1 MATIQVV
8 LDDSLLELADRFAKR
23 QRINRSALIREALR
37 AHLKKLRYAEL
48 ENQERAAYEQRPDDL
63 NEVSRSERVADWRE
77 IRARRDSS
85 LPVRPAGQI
94 PTCSTVDS

>member
-37 AHLKKLRYAEL
+37 AHLKRLRYAEL

-63 NEVSRSERVADWRE
+63 DEVRRWEKVADWL
-77 IRARRDSS
+77 D
-85 LPVRPAGQI
+85 
-94 PTCSTVDS
+94 D

>member
-1 MATIQVV
+1 MATIQFV

-63 NEVSRSERVADWRE
+63 NEVSRWERVADWP
-77 IRARRDSS
+77 D
-85 LPVRPAGQI
+85 
-94 PTCSTVDS
+94 D